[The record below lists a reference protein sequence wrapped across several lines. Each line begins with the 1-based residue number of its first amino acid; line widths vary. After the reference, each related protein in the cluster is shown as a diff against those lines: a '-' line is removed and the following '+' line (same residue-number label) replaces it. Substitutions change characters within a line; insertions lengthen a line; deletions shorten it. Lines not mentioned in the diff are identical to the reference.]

1 MLKILHIAV
10 ENFAGVPLS
19 FVKMHRAM
27 GDQSTLVT
35 FYHTAQNFPEEL
47 SLNFK
52 IHRNF
57 IAKTWRQIKV
67 IQNAVLIQKKEKTY
81 PFYFEPKNFL
91 ESLYFDLRESFRRKR
106 IYEFIEKHK
115 LYDYDIIHYDG
126 GMDFFRDSHIAKQWK
141 IDGKKIVCCYFG
153 SDLRARGLMKEL
165 DRISDL
171 NLTTEFDHL
180 QMHPDIHYIFYPYE
194 PDDIPQRIPNE
205 SEKVRI
211 VHSPT
216 NRKFKG
222 TDLILKVIKEIKK
235 ERNIEFLLLEKM
247 PREKVLSIKA
257 TCDICIDQVGGKF
270 GGTGYGK
277 SGLESLAMGI
287 PTITNMTEEYQSFLK
302 ENPFVVANNAKELKE
317 KLIELIDNKNLR
329 EEIGKKSIEWLK
341 KYHSYENVSKRL
353 LELYKTHGIL

>member
-165 DRISDL
+165 DKISDL

-341 KYHSYENVSKRL
+341 KYHSYENVNKRL

>member
-235 ERNIEFLLLEKM
+235 ERNIEFLLLEKI

-341 KYHSYENVSKRL
+341 KYHSYENVNKRL
-353 LELYKTHGIL
+353 LELYRTHGIL

>member
-57 IAKTWRQIKV
+57 IAKTWRQFKV

-287 PTITNMTEEYQSFLK
+287 PTITNMTEDYQSFLK
-302 ENPFVVANNAKELKE
+302 ENPFVVANNKKELKE
-317 KLIELIDNKNLR
+317 KIIELIDNKNLR
-329 EEIGKKSIEWLK
+329 EEIGRKSIQWLK
-341 KYHSYENVSKRL
+341 KYHSYESVNKRL
-353 LELYKTHGIL
+353 LELYKSHGIL

>member
-27 GDQSTLVT
+27 GDKSLLVT
-35 FYHTAQNFPEEL
+35 FYKTKQEFPEEL
-47 SLNFK
+47 SLDFK
-52 IHRNF
+52 IPRNF
-57 IAKTWRQIKV
+57 FANLWRQIK
-67 IQNAVLIQKKEKTY
+67 ITKNVLSIEKKEKAY
-81 PFYFEPKNFL
+81 PLYFEPKNFL
-91 ESLYFDLRESFRRKR
+91 ESLFFDIRESIRRKK
-106 IYEFIEKHK
+106 IYEFIEKHH
-115 LYDYDIIHYDG
+115 LNEFDIIHYDG

-153 SDLRARGLMKEL
+153 SDLRSRGLMREL
-165 DRISDL
+165 DKISDL
-171 NLTTEFDHL
+171 NLTSEFDHL
-180 QMHPDIHYIFYPYE
+180 EMHPDIHYIFYPYE
-194 PDDIPQRIPNE
+194 GDDLPERIPNE
-205 SEKVRI
+205 SNKVRI

-235 ERNIEFLLLEKM
+235 DRDIEFFLLENL
-247 PREKVLSIKA
+247 PRHEVLKIKA
-257 TCDICIDQVGGKF
+257 TCDICIDQVGGKY

-287 PTITNMTEEYQSFLK
+287 PTVTNMTDAYQKFLK
-302 ENPFVVANNAKELKE
+302 ENPFVVANNEKELKD

-329 EEIGKKSIEWLK
+329 EEIGKLSIDWVK
-341 KYHSYENVSKRL
+341 KYHSYKSVNDQL
-353 LELYKTHGIL
+353 LNLYKQHGIL